1 MQQVSH
7 CFHCGEPNPLNSP
20 FKVVINDQQQ
30 SMCCPGCEAVAQTIV
45 DSGLS
50 SYYEHRTEVAN
61 KGESLIPDEL
71 QQLKHYDIEQIQSDF
86 IKKSGSTTEIT
97 LTIEGISCA
106 ACAWLIE
113 KQLRF
118 LPGLMF
124 VNVNTTLN
132 RAVIRWDNQQLVLSQ
147 ILQQIQKIGYKAYP
161 FQVNQQELFYT
172 QQVKSYLRRL
182 GLAGLATMQVMM
194 FAIALYA
201 DFFSGME
208 QEFINYF
215 RWVSFIL
222 ATPVLLYSAQ
232 PFYANAWRNLRNKTL
247 GMDIPISIALLGA
260 YSASGYATI
269 VGRGEV
275 YFESVSMFTFLL
287 LLGRLLELRARRKA
301 SETSSNLLRL
311 LPSMATVLENKN
323 GIITHQLTPAK
334 TLIPSQHI
342 LVKPGETIAID
353 GIIIDGQGNIEESM
367 LTGEHLPVFK
377 KLADSVYAGT
387 VNVSSVL
394 TIEVVKVG
402 NNTLISD
409 IIQLQN
415 SAQENKP
422 RIEVMADT
430 VSRYFVGAL
439 LVVAT
444 LTYISWSIIDPDHA
458 FWITLSVLV
467 ATCPCA
473 LSLATPT
480 ALTCATAQLNK
491 QGILIKQHHVLET
504 VNKIQH
510 VVFDKTG
517 TLTQGNFKLLNVQL
531 FQPKGK
537 QPKSNLI
544 YTKQLCIDL
553 AANLET
559 NSEHPIAIAFTKLQ
573 NQALIL
579 KNIENIPSQG
589 LQAIWH
595 DGNNQHKIKLGHAK
609 FCEIE
614 NNFQSQELLI
624 YLSIDDKLVAIFEL
638 GDKVRESAFELVNF
652 CKQKGLMT
660 TMLTGDISN
669 KSEEVANQLHI
680 DNVVKGVSPQQKL
693 AYIRKLQKSQQ
704 VMMIGD
710 GINDAP
716 VLAGAHVSVAL
727 SSGTDIA
734 KNSADVI
741 LLGSDLQKISLLT
754 IYAKQTTRIIKE
766 NLGWAIAYNLIIVPL
781 AVMGL
786 VPPYIA
792 VLGMSFS
799 SLIVVSNSLRLLK

>member
-1 MQQVSH
+1 MKKASH
-7 CFHCGEPNPLNSP
+7 CFHCGEPNPDNTT
-20 FKVVINDQQQ
+20 FQVMVNDELQD
-30 SMCCPGCEAVAQTIV
+30 MCCPGCQAVAQTII

-50 SYYEHRTEVAN
+50 SYYEHRTEVA
-61 KGESLIPDEL
+61 KKVETIVPEAL
-71 QQLKHYDIEQIQSDF
+71 QQLKHYDVEQIQSDF
-86 IKKSGSTTEIT
+86 IKTTGSTTEIT
-97 LTIEGISCA
+97 LTVEGISCA

-118 LPGLMF
+118 LPGLQF

-132 RAVIRWDNQQLVLSQ
+132 RAVIRWDNKQLALSE
-147 ILQQIQKIGYKAYP
+147 ILQKIQLIGYKAYP
-161 FQVNQQELFYT
+161 FQINQQELFYT

-208 QEFINYF
+208 DEFIQYF

-232 PFYANAWRNLRNKTL
+232 PFYANAWRNIRNKTL

-260 YSASGYATI
+260 YSASSYATI
-269 VGRGEV
+269 IGTGEV

-311 LPSMATVLENKN
+311 LPSMATLLTKEE
-323 GIITHQLTPAK
+323 GEIIHQLIPAK
-334 TLIPSQHI
+334 TLLQGQKI
-342 LVKPGETIAID
+342 LVKAGETIAVD
-353 GIIIDGQGNIEESM
+353 GKIIEGQSNIEESM

-377 KLADSVYAGT
+377 KEQDTVYAGT
-387 VNVSSVL
+387 VNMSSPL
-394 TIEVVKVG
+394 TIEVLNVG
-402 NNTLISD
+402 NHTLISD

-415 SAQENKP
+415 SAQESKP
-422 RIEVMADT
+422 RIEVMSDI

-439 LVVAT
+439 LIIAT
-444 LTYISWSIIDPDHA
+444 ITYISWSIIDAEQA

-491 QGILIKQHHVLET
+491 QGVLIKQHHVLET
-504 VNKIQH
+504 VNQIQH
-510 VVFDKTG
+510 IVFDKTG
-517 TLTQGNFKLLNVQL
+517 TLTMGDFKLLKTQTYQGYSLQDCLN
-531 FQPKGK
+531 
-537 QPKSNLI
+537 
-544 YTKQLCIDL
+544 L
-553 AANLET
+553 AANLEKS
-559 NSEHPIAIAFTKLQ
+559 SEHPIAVAFTQLQ
-573 NQALIL
+573 HKSLIL
-579 KNIENIPSQG
+579 KELKNNPGQG
-589 LQAIWH
+589 LQAIWQ
-595 DGNNQHKIKLGHAK
+595 DDLKQHFVKLGHAD
-609 FCEIE
+609 FCHIE
-614 NNFQSQELLI
+614 TPIQSQELLL
-624 YLSIDDKLVAIFEL
+624 YLTIDSVLVATFEL
-638 GDKVRESAFELVNF
+638 GDELRETAAEMVNL
-652 CKQKGLMT
+652 CHRKGWKST
-660 TMLTGDISN
+660 ILTGDISN
-669 KSEEVANQLHI
+669 KSEDVAAQLNI
-680 DNVVKGVSPQQKL
+680 KNVVKGVTPQQKL
-693 AYIRKLQKSQQ
+693 AYIKTQQ
-704 VMMIGD
+704 QSEPVMMVGD

-716 VLAGAHVSVAL
+716 VLAGAHVSIAL
-727 SSGTDIA
+727 ASGTDIA

-741 LLGSDLQKISLLT
+741 LLGSDLRKINLLANN
-754 IYAKQTTRIIKE
+754 AKKTTHIIKE
-766 NLGWAIAYNLIIVPL
+766 NLGWAIGYNIIIVPL

>member
-1 MQQVSH
+1 MQQDTQH
-7 CFHCGEPNPLNSP
+7 CFHCGEPNPSNLS
-20 FKVVINDQQQ
+20 FQVTINGQQQ
-30 SMCCPGCEAVAQTIV
+30 NMCCPGCQAVAQTIV

-61 KGESLIPDEL
+61 KGESLIPEEL
-71 QQLKHYDIEQIQSDF
+71 QQLEHYDLEPIQSDF
-86 IKKSGSTTEIT
+86 IKTTGSITEVT

-118 LPGLMF
+118 LSGLHF

-132 RAVIRWDNQQLVLSQ
+132 RAVIRWDNEHLALSK
-147 ILQQIQKIGYKAYP
+147 ILQKIQEIGYKAYP
-161 FQVNQQELFYT
+161 FQVNQQELFYNA
-172 QQVKSYLRRL
+172 QVKSYLRRL

-208 QEFINYF
+208 EEFIHYF

-232 PFYANAWRNLRNKTL
+232 PFYANAWRNIRNKTL

-260 YSASGYATI
+260 YIASGYATI
-269 VGRGEV
+269 MEQGEV

-311 LPSMATVLENKN
+311 LPSMATLLTSENN
-323 GIITHQLTPAK
+323 LTSQQLIPAK
-334 TLIPSQHI
+334 TLQSGQYI
-342 LVKPGETIAID
+342 LVKAGETIAVD
-353 GIIIDGQGNIEESM
+353 GKVIDGQSNVEESM
-367 LTGEHLPVFK
+367 LTGEHLPVSK
-377 KLADSVYAGT
+377 KAQDTVYAGT
-387 VNVSSVL
+387 VNISSPL
-394 TIEVVKVG
+394 TVEVVNVG
-402 NNTLISD
+402 HNTLISD

-422 RIEVMADT
+422 RIEIMSDI

-439 LVVAT
+439 LIVASI
-444 LTYISWSIIDPDHA
+444 TYITWNIIDPEQA

-504 VNKIQH
+504 INQIQH
-510 VVFDKTG
+510 IVFDKTG
-517 TLTQGNFKLLNVQL
+517 TLTKGEFKLLKTTIHQ
-531 FQPKGK
+531 QYSK
-537 QPKSNLI
+537 QE
-544 YTKQLCIDL
+544 CINL
-553 AANLET
+553 AANLEMT
-559 NSEHPIAIAFTKLQ
+559 SEHPIAIAFSELQ
-573 NQALIL
+573 TQQLNLRDL
-579 KNIENIPSQG
+579 KNKPSQG
-589 LQAIWH
+589 LQAMWH
-595 DGNNQHKIKLGHAK
+595 NDSRDHQVKLGHAK
-609 FCEIE
+609 FCEI
-614 NNFQSQELLI
+614 QQTILSQELLL
-624 YLSIDDKLVAIFEL
+624 YLTVDDKLVATFEL
-638 GDKVRESAFELVNF
+638 GDEVRESSQSLINF
-652 CKQKGLMT
+652 CKQRNWEI

-669 KSEEVANQLHI
+669 KSEEVALQLGI
-680 DNVVKGVSPQQKL
+680 KNVVKGVSPQEKLAHIQKL
-693 AYIRKLQKSQQ
+693 QSTQQ
-704 VMMIGD
+704 VAMIGD

-716 VLAGAHVSVAL
+716 VLSGAHVSVAL
-727 SSGTDIA
+727 ATGTDIA

-741 LLGSDLQKISLLT
+741 LLGSDLQKIELLT
-754 IYAKQTTRIIKE
+754 NNAKQTTRIIKE
-766 NLGWAIAYNLIIVPL
+766 NLAWALGYNLIIVPL
-781 AVMGL
+781 AVTGL
-786 VPPYIA
+786 VPPYVA

>member
-1 MQQVSH
+1 MSNADE
-7 CFHCGEPNPLNSP
+7 CFHCGEPNPSDLS
-20 FKVVINDQQQ
+20 FKVTINGNVEN
-30 SMCCPGCEAVAQTIV
+30 MCCPGCQAVAQTIV

-50 SYYEHRTEVAN
+50 SYYQHRTEVAN
-61 KGESLIPDEL
+61 KGEMLIPEEL
-71 QQLKHYDIEQIQSDF
+71 QQLEHYDIEQIQSDF
-86 IKKSGSTTEIT
+86 IHETGSLTEVT
-97 LTIEGISCA
+97 LTVEGISCA

-118 LPGLMF
+118 LPGLHF

-132 RAVIRWDNQQLVLSQ
+132 RAVIRWDNEQLALST
-147 ILQQIQKIGYKAYP
+147 ILQKIQIIGYKAYP
-161 FQVNQQELFYT
+161 FQVNQQEAFYS

-182 GLAGLATMQVMM
+182 GLAGLATMQIMM

-208 QEFINYF
+208 AEFIHYF

-232 PFYANAWRNLRNKTL
+232 PFYLNAWRNIRNRTL

-260 YSASGYATI
+260 YTASGYAT
-269 VGRGEV
+269 VMEQGDV

-311 LPSMATVLENKN
+311 LPSMATLLKADHS
-323 GIITHQLTPAK
+323 HQLIPAK
-334 TLIPSQHI
+334 TLVAGQVI

-353 GIIIDGQGNIEESM
+353 GKVIDGLSNVEESM
-367 LTGEHLPVFK
+367 LTGEHLPVTK
-377 KLADSVYAGT
+377 KAADTVYAGT
-387 VNVSSVL
+387 VNISSPL
-394 TIEVVKVG
+394 TIEVIHVG
-402 NNTLISD
+402 ANTLISD

-422 RIEVMADT
+422 RIEILSDI

-439 LVVAT
+439 LIVAAV
-444 LTYISWSIIDPDHA
+444 TYTTWYFIAPEQA

-504 VNKIQH
+504 INQIQH
-510 VVFDKTG
+510 IVFDKTG
-517 TLTQGNFKLLNVQL
+517 TLTKGNFTLLKTRL
-531 FQPKGK
+531 FNGFSEQ
-537 QPKSNLI
+537 QCL
-544 YTKQLCIDL
+544 DL
-553 AANLET
+553 AANLEKH
-559 NSEHPIAIAFTKLQ
+559 SEHPIAVAFTQ
-573 NQALIL
+573 L
-579 KNIENIPSQG
+579 KTETVTLTSLENKPSQG

-595 DGNNQHKIKLGHAK
+595 HDSQTFDVKLGHAA
-609 FCEIE
+609 FCHVTDTLET
-614 NNFQSQELLI
+614 QALPL
-624 YLSIDDKLVAIFEL
+624 YLTINGQLAAIFEL
-638 GDKVRESAFELVNF
+638 GDELRESASSLITF
-652 CKQKGLMT
+652 CQQRGWDMT
-660 TMLTGDISN
+660 LLTGDISH
-669 KSEEVANQLHI
+669 KSEQVAAQLGI
-680 DNVVKGVSPQQKL
+680 KNVVKGVSPQQKL
-693 AYIRKLQKSQQ
+693 AHINTLQASQQ
-704 VMMIGD
+704 VAMIGD

-716 VLAGAHVSVAL
+716 VLAGAHISIAL
-727 SSGTDIA
+727 ASGTDIA

-741 LLGSDLQKISLLT
+741 LLGSDLEKVATLASNAQ
-754 IYAKQTTRIIKE
+754 QTTQIIKQ
-766 NLGWAIAYNLIIVPL
+766 NLAWAIGYNLLIVPL
-781 AVMGL
+781 AVIGW

-792 VLGMSFS
+792 VIGMSFS

>member
-1 MQQVSH
+1 MPNVSQ
-7 CFHCGEPNPLNSP
+7 CFHCGEPNPNNTP
-20 FKVVINDQQQ
+20 FKVTINGVQQK
-30 SMCCPGCEAVAQTIV
+30 MCCPGCEAIAQTIV

-50 SYYEHRTEVAN
+50 SYYEHRTEVAS
-61 KGESLIPDEL
+61 KGEALIPEEL
-71 QQLKHYDIEQIQSDF
+71 QQLEHYDIEQIQSDF
-86 IKKSGSTTEIT
+86 TKSMGSTTEIT

-118 LPGLMF
+118 LPGLAF

-132 RAVIRWDNQQLVLSQ
+132 RAVIRWDNDQLVLSK

-208 QEFINYF
+208 EEFIHYF

-232 PFYANAWRNLRNKTL
+232 PFYANAWRNIRNKTL

-269 VGRGEV
+269 MGHGEV

-311 LPSMATVLENKN
+311 LPAMATLLETNN
-323 GIITHQLTPAK
+323 DVTIQQLIPAK
-334 TLIPSQHI
+334 TLQPGQHI

-353 GIIIDGQGNIEESM
+353 GKIIDGQSNIEESM

-377 KLADSVYAGT
+377 KPQDNVYAGT
-387 VNVSSVL
+387 VNINGIL
-394 TIEVVKVG
+394 TIEVIKVG
-402 NNTLISD
+402 SNTLISD
-409 IIQLQN
+409 IIALQN
-415 SAQENKP
+415 SAQLCKP

-439 LVVAT
+439 LVTAT
-444 LTYISWSIIDPDHA
+444 LTYIGWSIVDAEQA

-491 QGILIKQHHVLET
+491 HGILIKQHHVLET
-504 VNKIQH
+504 VNNIKH

-517 TLTQGNFKLLNVQL
+517 TLTQGNFKLLNTHILNHNSFPASTNQ
-531 FQPKGK
+531 Q
-537 QPKSNLI
+537 
-544 YTKQLCIDL
+544 QLCIDL
-553 AANLET
+553 AANLEA
-559 NSEHPIAIAFTKLQ
+559 NSEHPIAIAFTQLQ
-573 NQALIL
+573 SQKFTL
-579 KNIENIPSQG
+579 KNIKNMPSQG
-589 LQAIWH
+589 MQAIWCH
-595 DGNNQHKIKLGHAK
+595 LKEEHNIKLGHAK
-609 FCEIE
+609 FCKIE
-614 NNFQSQELLI
+614 HALSSQELLI
-624 YLSIDDKLVAIFEL
+624 YLTIDDQLAAIFEL
-638 GDKVRESAFELVNF
+638 GDQLRDSATELINF
-652 CKQKGLMT
+652 CHQKHLDV

-669 KSEEVANQLHI
+669 KSEEVAKQLNIEH
-680 DNVVKGVSPQQKL
+680 VVKGVSPQQKL
-693 AYIRKLQKSQQ
+693 AYIQTLQQSQP

-727 SSGTDIA
+727 ASGTDIA

-754 IYAKQTTRIIKE
+754 TSAKQTTTIIKE
-766 NLGWAIAYNLIIVPL
+766 NLGWAIGYNIIIVPL
-781 AVMGL
+781 AIIGL
-786 VPPYIA
+786 VPPYVA

>member
-1 MQQVSH
+1 MSNAGV
-7 CFHCGEPNPLNSP
+7 CFHCGEPNPTHLT
-20 FKVVINDQQQ
+20 FKVIINNEPQY
-30 SMCCPGCEAVAQTIV
+30 MCCPGCQAVAQTIV

-50 SYYEHRTEVAN
+50 SYYTHRTDIA
-61 KGESLIPDEL
+61 KKAQSLIPEEL
-71 QQLKHYDIEQIQSDF
+71 EQLKYYDLEQIQSDF
-86 IKKSGSTTEIT
+86 TKTTHASTEIT

-118 LPGLMF
+118 LPGIHF

-132 RAVIRWDNQQLVLSQ
+132 RAVIRWNNEQVALSEILHKIQL
-147 ILQQIQKIGYKAYP
+147 IGYKAYP
-161 FQVNQQELFYT
+161 FQVNQQELFYA

-208 QEFINYF
+208 EEFIHYF

-232 PFYANAWRNLRNKTL
+232 PFYANAWRNIRNKTL

-260 YSASGYATI
+260 YIASSYATI
-269 VGRGEV
+269 TGTGDV

-311 LPSMATVLENKN
+311 LPSMAVLLEMKD
-323 GIITHQLTPAK
+323 GVMTHQKIPAK
-334 TLIPSQHI
+334 TLLEGQTI
-342 LVKPGETIAID
+342 LVKAGETIPID
-353 GIIIDGQGNIEESM
+353 GKVLEGQSNVEESM
-367 LTGEHLPVFK
+367 LTGEHLPVLK
-377 KLADSVYAGT
+377 KTQDIVYAGT
-387 VNVSSVL
+387 VNISSPL
-394 TIEVVKVG
+394 TIEVIHVG
-402 NNTLISD
+402 NKTLISD

-422 RIEVMADT
+422 RIEIISDI

-439 LVVAT
+439 LIIAT
-444 LTYISWSIIDPDHA
+444 ITYISWIFIDADQA

-504 VNKIQH
+504 INQIQH
-510 VVFDKTG
+510 IVFDKTG
-517 TLTQGNFKLLNVQL
+517 TLTKGNFTLLKTTVYQ
-531 FQPKGK
+531 Q
-537 QPKSNLI
+537 
-544 YTKQLCIDL
+544 YTQQQSINL
-553 AANLET
+553 AAHLEKT
-559 NSEHPIAIAFTKLQ
+559 SEHPIAFAFKSLLDQPLYLTDIQ
-573 NQALIL
+573 NR
-579 KNIENIPSQG
+579 PGQG
-589 LQAIWH
+589 LQAHWQ
-595 DGNNQHKIKLGHAK
+595 DDKKQHIVRLGHAL
-609 FCEIE
+609 FCEIKAPI
-614 NNFQSQELLI
+614 NSQDLLL
-624 YLSIDDKLVAIFEL
+624 YLTVDGALIATFEL
-638 GDKVRESAFELVNF
+638 GDEVRESSSDLVNY
-652 CKQKGLMT
+652 CHKQKWNT
-660 TMLTGDISN
+660 TLLTGDISN
-669 KSEEVANQLHI
+669 KSEEVAKQLGI
-680 DNVVKGVSPQQKL
+680 ENVEKGVNPQQKL
-693 AYIRKLQKSQQ
+693 AYIKMLQQKQR

-716 VLAGAHVSVAL
+716 VLAGAHVSIAL
-727 SSGTDIA
+727 ASGTDIA

-741 LLGSDLQKISLLT
+741 LLGSDLRKINLLVNN
-754 IYAKQTTRIIKE
+754 AKQTTYIIKQ
-766 NLGWAIAYNLIIVPL
+766 NLGWAIGYNLIIVPL
-781 AVMGL
+781 AVMGM

>member
-1 MQQVSH
+1 MKEVLH
-7 CFHCGEPNPLNSP
+7 CFHCGEVNPQSTP
-20 FKVVINDQQQ
+20 FSVVINDIQQA
-30 SMCCPGCEAVAQTIV
+30 MCCPGCEAVAQTIV

-50 SYYEHRTEVAN
+50 SYYEHRTAVAN
-61 KGESLIPDEL
+61 KGEPLIPDAL
-71 QQLKHYDIEQIQSDF
+71 QQLEYYDLEQIQSDF
-86 IKKSGSTTEIT
+86 IKKEGSNTEVT
-97 LTIEGISCA
+97 LTVEGISCA

-118 LPGLMF
+118 LPGLLF

-132 RAVIRWDNQQLVLSQ
+132 RAVIRWDNQQLALSD
-147 ILQQIQKIGYKAYP
+147 ILQQIQKIGYTAYP
-161 FQVNQQELFYT
+161 FQVNQQEIYYT
-172 QQVKSYLRRL
+172 QKARSYLRRL
-182 GLAGLATMQVMM
+182 GLAGLATMQIMM
-194 FAIALYA
+194 FAIALYS

-208 QEFINYF
+208 GEFIHYF

-232 PFYANAWRNLRNKTL
+232 PFYVNAWRNIRNKAL

-260 YSASGYATI
+260 YIASAYATI
-269 VGRGEV
+269 INQGEI

-311 LPSMATVLENKN
+311 LPSMATLLEVKN
-323 GIITHQLTPAK
+323 TQITHRIVAAK
-334 TLIPSQHI
+334 TLIPGQHI

-353 GIIIDGQGNIEESM
+353 GIIIEGQSNIEESM

-377 KLADSVYAGT
+377 KTFDNVYAGT
-387 VNVSSVL
+387 VNNSSAL
-394 TIEVVKVG
+394 TIEVVNIG
-402 NNTLISD
+402 NNTLIAD
-409 IIQLQN
+409 IITLQN
-415 SAQENKP
+415 NAQQNKP
-422 RIEVMADT
+422 RIEIIADT
-430 VSRYFVGAL
+430 VSRYFVAL
-439 LVVAT
+439 LLVTA
-444 LTYISWSIIDPDHA
+444 LMTYSIWHIIDADQA

-480 ALTCATAQLNK
+480 ALTYATAQLNK

-504 VNKIQH
+504 LNKIQH
-510 VVFDKTG
+510 IVFDKTG
-517 TLTQGNFKLLNVQL
+517 TLTQGDFKLLKTHTYQ
-531 FQPKGK
+531 QYSA
-537 QPKSNLI
+537 Q
-544 YTKQLCIDL
+544 QCINL
-553 AANLET
+553 AANLEV
-559 NSEHPIAIAFTKLQ
+559 NSEHPIAMAFTSSLTES
-573 NQALIL
+573 LSISEI
-579 KNIENIPSQG
+579 KNVPGKG
-589 LQAIWH
+589 LQARW
-595 DGNNQHKIKLGHAK
+595 QHKKTQFQIKLGHAQ
-609 FCEIE
+609 FCNI
-614 NNFQSQELLI
+614 NNTLNSQELLI
-624 YLSIDDKLVAIFEL
+624 YLTVDAQLIAIFEL
-638 GDKVRESAFELVNF
+638 GDQLRPSAASLVTFCHQQQIES
-652 CKQKGLMT
+652 

-669 KSEEVANQLHI
+669 KSEVLANQLGI
-680 DNVVKGVSPQQKL
+680 KNVIKGVTPQQKL
-693 AYIRKLQKSQQ
+693 AHIKLLQQSQK

-727 SSGTDIA
+727 ASGTDIA

-741 LLGSDLQKISLLT
+741 LLGNDLQKISLL
-754 IYAKQTTRIIKE
+754 IRHAKQTTKIIKE
-766 NLGWAIAYNLIIVPL
+766 NLCWALGYNVIIVPL

>member
-1 MQQVSH
+1 MQDKDH
-7 CFHCGEPNPLNSP
+7 CFHCGEPNPSNLS
-20 FKVVINDQQQ
+20 FQVTINGQTQE
-30 SMCCPGCEAVAQTIV
+30 MCCPGCQAVAQTIV

-50 SYYEHRTEVAN
+50 SYYEHRTEVAS
-61 KGESLIPDEL
+61 KGEFLVPEEL
-71 QQLKHYDIEQIQSDF
+71 QQLEHYDLEQIQSDF
-86 IKKSGSTTEIT
+86 IKTAGSITEVT
-97 LTIEGISCA
+97 LTVEGISCA

-118 LPGLMF
+118 LAGLQF

-132 RAVIRWDNQQLVLSQ
+132 RAVIRWDNEQLALST
-147 ILQQIQKIGYKAYP
+147 ILQKIQKIGYKAYP
-161 FQVNQQELFYT
+161 FQVNQQEIFYNA
-172 QQVKSYLRRL
+172 QVKSYLRRL

-208 QEFINYF
+208 EEFIHYF

-232 PFYANAWRNLRNKTL
+232 PFYINAWRNIRNKTL

-260 YSASGYATI
+260 YTASGYATI
-269 VGRGEV
+269 MEQGEV

-311 LPSMATVLENKN
+311 LPSMATLLDSEDGV
-323 GIITHQLTPAK
+323 IIHQLIPAK
-334 TLIPSQHI
+334 TLIAGQRI
-342 LVKPGETIAID
+342 LVKAGETIAVD
-353 GIIIDGQGNIEESM
+353 GKIIDGQSNIEESM

-377 KLADSVYAGT
+377 QALDTVYAGT
-387 VNVSSVL
+387 VNISSPL
-394 TIEVVKVG
+394 TIEVVNVG

-422 RIEVMADT
+422 RIEIMSDI

-439 LVVAT
+439 LIIAAI
-444 LTYISWSIIDPDHA
+444 TYTTWHFIDPAQA

-504 VNKIQH
+504 INQIQH
-510 VVFDKTG
+510 IVFDKTG
-517 TLTQGNFKLLNVQL
+517 TLTKGNFKLLTTTVHSQYSE
-531 FQPKGK
+531 QD
-537 QPKSNLI
+537 
-544 YTKQLCIDL
+544 CINL
-553 AANLET
+553 AANLEKT
-559 NSEHPIAIAFTKLQ
+559 SEHPIAVAFSELQ
-573 NQALIL
+573 TQQINLSDL
-579 KNIENIPSQG
+579 KNIPSQG
-589 LQAIWH
+589 LQATW
-595 DGNNQHKIKLGHAK
+595 NNNLQAHQVKLGHAK
-609 FCEIE
+609 FCEI
-614 NNFQSQELLI
+614 QQTSLSQELLL
-624 YLSIDDKLVAIFEL
+624 YLTIDGELVATFEL
-638 GDKVRESAFELVNF
+638 GDEVRESAQALIDF
-652 CKQKGLMT
+652 CKQKNWDITL
-660 TMLTGDISN
+660 LTGDISN
-669 KSEEVANQLHI
+669 KSEEVALQLGI
-680 DNVVKGVSPQQKL
+680 NNVVKGVSPQQKL
-693 AYIRKLQKSQQ
+693 AHIQKLQHTQQ
-704 VMMIGD
+704 VAMIGD

-727 SSGTDIA
+727 ATGTDIA

-741 LLGSDLQKISLLT
+741 LLGSDLQKVALLASN
-754 IYAKQTTRIIKE
+754 AKQTTHIIKE
-766 NLGWAIAYNLIIVPL
+766 NLGWALGYNLIIVPL

-786 VPPYIA
+786 VPPYVA